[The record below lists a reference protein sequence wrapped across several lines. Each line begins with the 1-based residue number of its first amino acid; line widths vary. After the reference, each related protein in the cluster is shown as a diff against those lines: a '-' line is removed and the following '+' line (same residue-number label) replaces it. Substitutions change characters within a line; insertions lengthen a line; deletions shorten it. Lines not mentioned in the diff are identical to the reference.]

1 MYAAELLVACWY
13 DAMEEAWRALAAA
26 SARLECG
33 KTTSDECLAV
43 GASSDSSGLAH
54 AAALVGSVRARACAT
69 LAAATGVTGGD
80 VRTAARRWGICVAR
94 NALRVSGTAL
104 AAAVGAAAAGALAPR
119 DRAGVWAVRGHIV
132 TDLLVA
138 NLLLLLLDGS
148 SGLGFGPSLGM
159 CGAAPAGVA

>member
-1 MYAAELLVACWY
+1 MGQGGEVIGPWVG
-13 DAMEEAWRALAAA
+13 RKLAK
-26 SARLECG
+26 RC
-33 KTTSDECLAV
+33 AV
-43 GASSDSSGLAH
+43 
-54 AAALVGSVRARACAT
+54 R
-69 LAAATGVTGGD
+69 GVKGGD
-80 VRTAARRWGICVAR
+80 VQTGGRRGGICVAR
-94 NALRVSGTAL
+94 NELRVSGTAL